1 MITHGDNGILGMSW
15 GGPDD
20 QIDLLPDLVLLD
32 VAIRI
37 RRHGVGDTVIGVLDD
52 GDVAALGV
60 HEIPGGSGIDG
71 VVQVHGCDGSLDDLT
86 VANEI
91 VTAFGQH

>member
-1 MITHGDNGILGMSW
+1 M
-15 GGPDD
+15 
-20 QIDLLPDLVLLD
+20 
-32 VAIRI
+32 
-37 RRHGVGDTVIGVLDD
+37 IGVLDG

-91 VTAFGQH
+91 VTAFGQHQVQAAHRGQVDDPQQGHDTFELRHGEQHTSQA